1 MLSKKNSMG
10 KGLEESPVCSDD
22 SNLVSLTYKTR
33 RGVNEER

>member
-10 KGLEESPVCSDD
+10 KGLEESSVCLDD
-22 SNLVSLTYKTR
+22 SNLVSLIYKIR